1 MSLKKKTEVR
11 TGKMVR
17 ELMLADED
25 VNASLIMVYS
35 ENGVNAEIKIEGL
48 TPKCNEELFLSGNV
62 DWNKSVIYKIVDF
75 TGNAEVGKVTLT
87 AMNKNNVSLQIER
100 VMWSKGTKE
109 EVAEDVTEA
118 TPVEK
123 KPAPKKEVIVDVPK
137 PVTPVAKPV
146 TKPMEPITSVAP
158 TPAPPKRVEPVS
170 EKVVPAPSPK
180 RVEAVIEKANP
191 APTKKEETISMT
203 KKEAVTPAPKASAE
217 TNSALQTNYVKL
229 VKKAVEVCQDYE
241 LGIDVDDSIESLKAE
256 LTSQGIS
263 VAFDKEIMDVVNRL
277 RSLQDKGIKVEKVL
291 NLL

>member
-1 MSLKKKTEVR
+1 MSGKKKTQVR

-87 AMNKNNVSLQIER
+87 AMNKNNVSLEIER
-100 VMWSKGTKE
+100 VMWSKENKE
-109 EVAEDVTEA
+109 AAEQEETQVEA
-118 TPVEK
+118 
-123 KPAPKKEVIVDVPK
+123 APKKEVVVEAPKAITPAPK
-137 PVTPVAKPV
+137 PVTRVETPAMAPKPTPVPTPKPVSVEAAVELATPAPVKKAVPTPV
-146 TKPMEPITSVAP
+146 TKQETAPVAP
-158 TPAPPKRVEPVS
+158 AKPKQPAL
-170 EKVVPAPSPK
+170 
-180 RVEAVIEKANP
+180 
-191 APTKKEETISMT
+191 T
-203 KKEAVTPAPKASAE
+203 E
-217 TNSALQTNYVKL
+217 TNSKLQENYVKL
-229 VKKAVEVCQDYE
+229 VKKTIEVCQDYE
-241 LGIDVDDSIESLKAE
+241 LGIDIDDSIESLKEE
-256 LTSQGIS
+256 LQSQGIS
-263 VAFDKEIMDVVNRL
+263 VTFDKEIMDVVSRL

>member
-1 MSLKKKTEVR
+1 MSVKKKTQVR

-87 AMNKNNVSLQIER
+87 AMNKNNVSLEVER
-100 VMWSKGTKE
+100 VMWSKENKE
-109 EVAEDVTEA
+109 AAEQEETVVEA
-118 TPVEK
+118 T
-123 KPAPKKEVIVDVPK
+123 PKKEVVVEAPKAVASAPK
-137 PVTPVAKPV
+137 PVTRVETPAAPKPTPVPTPKPVSVEAAVELSTPAPVKKAAPTPV
-146 TKPMEPITSVAP
+146 TKQETAPVAP
-158 TPAPPKRVEPVS
+158 AKPKQPAL
-170 EKVVPAPSPK
+170 
-180 RVEAVIEKANP
+180 
-191 APTKKEETISMT
+191 T
-203 KKEAVTPAPKASAE
+203 E
-217 TNSALQTNYVKL
+217 TNTKLQENYVKL
-229 VKKAVEVCQDYE
+229 VKKTIEVCQDYE
-241 LGIDVDDSIESLKAE
+241 LGIDIDDSIESLKKE
-256 LTSQGIS
+256 LQSQGIS
-263 VAFDKEIMDVVNRL
+263 VTFDKEIMDVVNRL

>member
-1 MSLKKKTEVR
+1 MSVKKKTQVR

-87 AMNKNNVSLQIER
+87 AMNKNNVSLEVER
-100 VMWSKGTKE
+100 VMWSKENKE
-109 EVAEDVTEA
+109 AAEQEETVVEA
-118 TPVEK
+118 T
-123 KPAPKKEVIVDVPK
+123 PKKEVVAEAPK
-137 PVTPVAKPV
+137 
-146 TKPMEPITSVAP
+146 
-158 TPAPPKRVEPVS
+158 
-170 EKVVPAPSPK
+170 
-180 RVEAVIEKANP
+180 
-191 APTKKEETISMT
+191 
-203 KKEAVTPAPKASAE
+203 AVTPAPKPITRVATPAAPKPTPVPTSKSVSVEAAIELSTPAPVKKAVPTPVTKQETAPVTPIKPKQPALTE
-217 TNSALQTNYVKL
+217 TNTKLQENYVKL
-229 VKKAVEVCQDYE
+229 VKKTIEVCQDYE
-241 LGIDVDDSIESLKAE
+241 LGIDIDDSIEGLKKE
-256 LTSQGIS
+256 LQSQGIS
-263 VAFDKEIMDVVNRL
+263 VTFDKEIMDVVNRL

>member
-1 MSLKKKTEVR
+1 MSVKKKTQVR

-87 AMNKNNVSLQIER
+87 AMNKNNVSLEIER
-100 VMWSKGTKE
+100 VMWSKENKE
-109 EVAEDVTEA
+109 AAEQEETVVEA
-118 TPVEK
+118 T
-123 KPAPKKEVIVDVPK
+123 PKKEV
-137 PVTPVAKPV
+137 
-146 TKPMEPITSVAP
+146 
-158 TPAPPKRVEPVS
+158 
-170 EKVVPAPSPK
+170 
-180 RVEAVIEKANP
+180 VIEAQK
-191 APTKKEETISMT
+191 
-203 KKEAVTPAPKASAE
+203 AVTPAPKPVTRVETPAVPKPTPVPTPKPVSVEAAVELSTPAPVKKAVPTPVTKQETAPVAPAKPKQPALTE
-217 TNSALQTNYVKL
+217 TNTKLQENYVKL
-229 VKKAVEVCQDYE
+229 VKKTIEVCQDYE
-241 LGIDVDDSIESLKAE
+241 LGIDIDDSIESLKEE
-256 LTSQGIS
+256 LQSQGIS
-263 VAFDKEIMDVVNRL
+263 VTFDKEIMDVVNRL

>member
-1 MSLKKKTEVR
+1 MSVKKKTQVR

-87 AMNKNNVSLQIER
+87 AMNKNNVSLEVER
-100 VMWSKGTKE
+100 VMWSKENKE
-109 EVAEDVTEA
+109 AAEQEETV
-118 TPVEK
+118 VE
-123 KPAPKKEVIVDVPK
+123 PTPKKEVV
-137 PVTPVAKPV
+137 
-146 TKPMEPITSVAP
+146 
-158 TPAPPKRVEPVS
+158 
-170 EKVVPAPSPK
+170 
-180 RVEAVIEKANP
+180 VEAPK
-191 APTKKEETISMT
+191 
-203 KKEAVTPAPKASAE
+203 AVTPAPKPVTRVETPVAPKPTPVPKPKPVSVEAAMELSTPAPVKKAVPTPVTKQETAPVAPAKPKQPALTE
-217 TNSALQTNYVKL
+217 TNTKLQENYVKL
-229 VKKAVEVCQDYE
+229 VKKTIEVCQDYE
-241 LGIDVDDSIESLKAE
+241 LGIDIDDSIESLKKE
-256 LTSQGIS
+256 LQSQGIS
-263 VAFDKEIMDVVNRL
+263 VTFDKEIMDVVNRL

>member
-1 MSLKKKTEVR
+1 MSVKKKTQVR

-87 AMNKNNVSLQIER
+87 AMNKNNVSLEVER
-100 VMWSKGTKE
+100 VMWSKENKE
-109 EVAEDVTEA
+109 AAEQEETVVEA
-118 TPVEK
+118 T
-123 KPAPKKEVIVDVPK
+123 PKKEVVVEAPKAVTAAPK
-137 PVTPVAKPV
+137 PVTRVETPVAPKPTPVPTPKPVSVEAAVELSTPAPVKKAVPTPV
-146 TKPMEPITSVAP
+146 TKQETAPVAP
-158 TPAPPKRVEPVS
+158 AKPKQPA
-170 EKVVPAPSPK
+170 
-180 RVEAVIEKANP
+180 
-191 APTKKEETISMT
+191 MT
-203 KKEAVTPAPKASAE
+203 E
-217 TNSALQTNYVKL
+217 TNTKLQENYVKL
-229 VKKAVEVCQDYE
+229 VKKTIEVCQDYE
-241 LGIDVDDSIESLKAE
+241 LGIDIDDSIESLKQE
-256 LTSQGIS
+256 LQSQGIS
-263 VAFDKEIMDVVNRL
+263 VTFDKEIMDVVNRL

>member
-1 MSLKKKTEVR
+1 MSVKKKTQVR

-87 AMNKNNVSLQIER
+87 AMNKNNVSLEVER
-100 VMWSKGTKE
+100 VMWSKENKE
-109 EVAEDVTEA
+109 AAEQEETVVEA
-118 TPVEK
+118 T
-123 KPAPKKEVIVDVPK
+123 PKKEVV
-137 PVTPVAKPV
+137 
-146 TKPMEPITSVAP
+146 
-158 TPAPPKRVEPVS
+158 
-170 EKVVPAPSPK
+170 
-180 RVEAVIEKANP
+180 VEAPK
-191 APTKKEETISMT
+191 
-203 KKEAVTPAPKASAE
+203 AVTPAPKPITRVETPAAPKPTPVPTPKSVSVEAAIELSTPAPVKKAVPTPVTKQETAPVTPTKPKQSALTE
-217 TNSALQTNYVKL
+217 TNTKLQENYVKL
-229 VKKAVEVCQDYE
+229 VKKTIEVCQDYE
-241 LGIDVDDSIESLKAE
+241 LGIDIDDSIEGLKKE
-256 LTSQGIS
+256 LQSQGIS
-263 VAFDKEIMDVVNRL
+263 VTFDKEIMDVVNRL

>member
-1 MSLKKKTEVR
+1 MSVKKKTQVR

-87 AMNKNNVSLQIER
+87 AMNKNNVSLEIER
-100 VMWSKGTKE
+100 VMWSKENKE
-109 EVAEDVTEA
+109 AAEQEETVVEA
-118 TPVEK
+118 T
-123 KPAPKKEVIVDVPK
+123 PKKEVV
-137 PVTPVAKPV
+137 
-146 TKPMEPITSVAP
+146 
-158 TPAPPKRVEPVS
+158 
-170 EKVVPAPSPK
+170 
-180 RVEAVIEKANP
+180 VEAPK
-191 APTKKEETISMT
+191 
-203 KKEAVTPAPKASAE
+203 AVTPAPKPITRVETPAAPKPTPVPTPKSVSVEAAIELSTPAPVKKAVPTPVTKQETAPVTPIKPKQPALTE
-217 TNSALQTNYVKL
+217 TNTKLQENYVKL
-229 VKKAVEVCQDYE
+229 VKKTIEVCQDYE
-241 LGIDVDDSIESLKAE
+241 LGIDIDDSIEGLKKE
-256 LTSQGIS
+256 LQSQGIS
-263 VAFDKEIMDVVNRL
+263 VTFDKEIMDVVNRL

>member
-1 MSLKKKTEVR
+1 MSVKKKTQVR

-87 AMNKNNVSLQIER
+87 AMNKNNVSLEIER
-100 VMWSKGTKE
+100 VMWSKENKE
-109 EVAEDVTEA
+109 AAEQEETQVEA
-118 TPVEK
+118 
-123 KPAPKKEVIVDVPK
+123 APKKEVVVEAPKAITPAPK
-137 PVTPVAKPV
+137 PVTRVETPAMAPKPTPVPTPKPV
-146 TKPMEPITSVAP
+146 S
-158 TPAPPKRVEPVS
+158 
-170 EKVVPAPSPK
+170 
-180 RVEAVIEKANP
+180 VEADVEL
-191 APTKKEETISMT
+191 
-203 KKEAVTPAPKASAE
+203 VTPAPVKKAVPTPVTKQETAPVAPAKPKQPALTE
-217 TNSALQTNYVKL
+217 TNSKLQENYVKL
-229 VKKAVEVCQDYE
+229 VKKTIEVCQDYE
-241 LGIDVDDSIESLKAE
+241 LGIDIDDSIESLKEE
-256 LTSQGIS
+256 LQSQGIS
-263 VAFDKEIMDVVNRL
+263 VTFDKEIMDVVNRL

>member
-1 MSLKKKTEVR
+1 MSVKKKTQVR

-87 AMNKNNVSLQIER
+87 AMNKNNVSLEIER
-100 VMWSKGTKE
+100 VMWSKENKE
-109 EVAEDVTEA
+109 AAEQEETQVEA
-118 TPVEK
+118 
-123 KPAPKKEVIVDVPK
+123 APKKEVVVEAPKAITPAPK
-137 PVTPVAKPV
+137 PVTRVETPAMAPK
-146 TKPMEPITSVAP
+146 P
-158 TPAPPKRVEPVS
+158 TPVPTPNPVS
-170 EKVVPAPSPK
+170 
-180 RVEAVIEKANP
+180 VEAAVEL
-191 APTKKEETISMT
+191 
-203 KKEAVTPAPKASAE
+203 VTPAPVKKAVPTPVTKQETAPVAPAKPKQPALTE
-217 TNSALQTNYVKL
+217 TNSKLQENYVKL
-229 VKKAVEVCQDYE
+229 VKKTIEVCQDYE
-241 LGIDVDDSIESLKAE
+241 LGIDIDDSIESLKEE
-256 LTSQGIS
+256 LQSQGIS
-263 VAFDKEIMDVVNRL
+263 VTFDKEIMDVVSRL

>member
-1 MSLKKKTEVR
+1 MSVKKKTQVR

-87 AMNKNNVSLQIER
+87 AMNKNNVSLEVER
-100 VMWSKGTKE
+100 VMWSKENKE
-109 EVAEDVTEA
+109 AAEQEETVVEA
-118 TPVEK
+118 T
-123 KPAPKKEVIVDVPK
+123 PKKEVV
-137 PVTPVAKPV
+137 
-146 TKPMEPITSVAP
+146 
-158 TPAPPKRVEPVS
+158 
-170 EKVVPAPSPK
+170 
-180 RVEAVIEKANP
+180 VEAPK
-191 APTKKEETISMT
+191 
-203 KKEAVTPAPKASAE
+203 AVTPATKPVTRVETPAAAPKPTPVPTPKPVSVEAAVELSTPAPVKKTVPTPVKKQETAPVTPAKPKQPALTE
-217 TNSALQTNYVKL
+217 TNTKLQENYVKL
-229 VKKAVEVCQDYE
+229 VKKTIEVCQDYE
-241 LGIDVDDSIESLKAE
+241 LGIDIDDSIEGLKEE
-256 LTSQGIS
+256 LQSQGIS
-263 VAFDKEIMDVVNRL
+263 VTFDKEIMDVVNRL

>member
-1 MSLKKKTEVR
+1 MSVKKKTQVR

-87 AMNKNNVSLQIER
+87 AMNKNNVSLEVER
-100 VMWSKGTKE
+100 VMWSKENKE
-109 EVAEDVTEA
+109 AAEQEETVVEA
-118 TPVEK
+118 T
-123 KPAPKKEVIVDVPK
+123 PKKEVV
-137 PVTPVAKPV
+137 
-146 TKPMEPITSVAP
+146 
-158 TPAPPKRVEPVS
+158 
-170 EKVVPAPSPK
+170 
-180 RVEAVIEKANP
+180 VEAPK
-191 APTKKEETISMT
+191 
-203 KKEAVTPAPKASAE
+203 AVTPAPKPITRVETPAAPKPTPVPTPKSVNVEAAIELSTPAPVKKAVPTPVTKQETAPVTPTKPKQPALTE
-217 TNSALQTNYVKL
+217 TNTKLQENYVKL
-229 VKKAVEVCQDYE
+229 VKKTIEVCQDYE
-241 LGIDVDDSIESLKAE
+241 LGIDIDDSIEGLKKE
-256 LTSQGIS
+256 LQSQGIS
-263 VAFDKEIMDVVNRL
+263 VTFDKEIMDVVNRL

>member
-1 MSLKKKTEVR
+1 MSVKKKTQVR

-87 AMNKNNVSLQIER
+87 AMNKNNVSLEIER
-100 VMWSKGTKE
+100 VMWSKENKE
-109 EVAEDVTEA
+109 AAEQEETVVEA
-118 TPVEK
+118 T
-123 KPAPKKEVIVDVPK
+123 PKKEVVVEAPKAVAPAPK
-137 PVTPVAKPV
+137 PVTRVETPATAPKPTPTPKPVSVEAAVELSTPAPVKREVPTPV
-146 TKPMEPITSVAP
+146 TKQETAPVAP
-158 TPAPPKRVEPVS
+158 AKPKQPAL
-170 EKVVPAPSPK
+170 
-180 RVEAVIEKANP
+180 
-191 APTKKEETISMT
+191 T
-203 KKEAVTPAPKASAE
+203 E
-217 TNSALQTNYVKL
+217 TNSKLQENYVKL
-229 VKKAVEVCQDYE
+229 VKKTIEVCQDYE
-241 LGIDVDDSIESLKAE
+241 LGIDIDDSIESLKEE
-256 LTSQGIS
+256 LQSQGIS
-263 VAFDKEIMDVVNRL
+263 VTFDKEIMDVVNRL

>member
-1 MSLKKKTEVR
+1 MSVKKKTQVR

-87 AMNKNNVSLQIER
+87 AMNKNNVSLEVER
-100 VMWSKGTKE
+100 VMWSKENKE
-109 EVAEDVTEA
+109 AAEQEETVVEA
-118 TPVEK
+118 T
-123 KPAPKKEVIVDVPK
+123 PKKEVVVEVPK
-137 PVTPVAKPV
+137 
-146 TKPMEPITSVAP
+146 
-158 TPAPPKRVEPVS
+158 
-170 EKVVPAPSPK
+170 
-180 RVEAVIEKANP
+180 
-191 APTKKEETISMT
+191 
-203 KKEAVTPAPKASAE
+203 AVTPAPKPVTRVETPVAPKPTSVPTPKPVSVEAAVELSTPAPVKKAVPTPVTKQETAPVAPAKPKQPALTE
-217 TNSALQTNYVKL
+217 TNTKLQENYVKL
-229 VKKAVEVCQDYE
+229 VKKTIEVCQDYE
-241 LGIDVDDSIESLKAE
+241 LGIDIDDSIEGLKQE
-256 LTSQGIS
+256 LQSQGIS
-263 VAFDKEIMDVVNRL
+263 VTFDKEIMDVVNRL